1 MGVNKIVVGHTT
13 QDFINPFFKDS
24 VIPVDTGI
32 KTGNK
37 GEALLYE
44 NGIYYRVKANSYKE
58 QLIFIP

>member
-1 MGVNKIVVGHTT
+1 TT

-44 NGIYYRVKANSYKE
+44 NGVFYRVKADSYKE
-58 QLIFIP
+58 QLFFPVEK